1 MAQFIAIGQIIGA
14 TIYESYGDCLA
25 CNFQFI
31 REDKEKWQLLQGF
44 ETGVS
49 QFDKPSNESN
59 TFIWSHPIV
68 IGFLLGHKVGYGC
81 LNLPMTPGTHDLSCS
96 LWMPQSPFR
105 DKMFNYFG
113 NSKMELKDISIIYRG
128 DERHHYFGNSKME
141 MKDISIIYKGDE
153 RHRFTTLTVGQVH
166 LRLTILTKNFET
178 HGFIWSS

>member
-1 MAQFIAIGQIIGA
+1 M
-14 TIYESYGDCLA
+14 L
-25 CNFQFI
+25 
-31 REDKEKWQLLQGF
+31 
-44 ETGVS
+44 
-49 QFDKPSNESN
+49 
-59 TFIWSHPIV
+59 V

-113 NSKMELKDISIIYRG
+113 NSKMELKDISIIY
-128 DERHHYFGNSKME
+128 
-141 MKDISIIYKGDE
+141 KGEE